1 MCQPLPV
8 QPLVSLLLNNLY
20 LNLSE
25 DNKTQ
30 KKRKRDENITAV
42 ADVMYT
48 TPVISLSAQQLLAV
62 AQFLSS
68 CESCPCVC
76 VWREGIVLVY
86 FSLSFAWACVAL
98 KCVCVCTL

>member
-1 MCQPLPV
+1 MSLPL
-8 QPLVSLLLNNLY
+8 NKLY

-62 AQFLSS
+62 TQFLSS

-76 VWREGIVLVY
+76 GGKGLLLFIFHFHLRGRVL
-86 FSLSFAWACVAL
+86 L
-98 KCVCVCTL
+98 